1 MKLNSIVNRY
11 IIIELLPPFFINL
24 AFLTAIFLLAKIP
37 DIVNLIVNYNV
48 SISVIFMMLIYTIP
62 SFLAYTIPMST
73 MLAVLLTMLKMS
85 GDNEI
90 TALKSGGCSVY
101 FLIPPVLLFCTIGY
115 IMTLYIQLYGIAWGR
130 ASTEKIIR
138 EVASSSADFG
148 LKERVFND
156 SFKNVVLY
164 INRIDVKT
172 RELQD
177 IFIEDQSKKNS
188 ITSII
193 APRGI
198 VISRPKDK
206 LIILKLFNGEY
217 NTVNMDKQ
225 SVYAITHFDETEI
238 RIDLNRSNKK
248 RGIAKRDIREW
259 SLSDFKK
266 FFKKSMRNQQYYK
279 VLIKYYEKFAVPFG
293 CIILGLLAI
302 PLGVQSASTRKASG
316 IGPGM
321 VLFLL
326 YFTILTFGW
335 SAGRSGN
342 YPPVLAMWMPNIVLG
357 IITIYLYKRTGDE
370 RPIEFGAIL
379 MKTYQF
385 FKKFRTKN

>member
-48 SISVIFMMLIYTIP
+48 RISVIFMMLIYTIP
-62 SFLAYTIPMST
+62 SFLAYTIPMSV

-115 IMTLYIQLYGIAWGR
+115 IMTLYVQLYGIAWGR
-130 ASTEKIIR
+130 ASIEKTVK
-138 EVASSSADFG
+138 EVASTSADFG
-148 LKERVFND
+148 LKERIFND
-156 SFKNVVLY
+156 RFKNVVLY
-164 INRIDVKT
+164 INKIDVKT
-172 RELQD
+172 RELKD

-198 VISRPKDK
+198 VISHPKDK
-206 LIILKLFNGEY
+206 IIIFKLFNGEY

-225 SVYAITHFDETEI
+225 SVYSITHFDETEI
-238 RIDLNRSNKK
+238 RIDLSRSNKK

-259 SLSDFKK
+259 SLSEFKK
-266 FFKKSMRNQQYYK
+266 FFKKSKRNQQYYK

-302 PLGVQSASTRKASG
+302 PLGVQSASTRKTSG

-357 IITIYLYKRTGDE
+357 IITIYLYKRVGDE
-370 RPIEFGAIL
+370 RPVVFRAIL
-379 MKTYQF
+379 MKIYKF